1 MKFRVA
7 HILLAALLPAA
18 TLAQG
23 VPVNDSGL
31 TARDIVET
39 GDRDAD
45 VARQRE
51 KLTVEELLTEI
62 EREQLATLRA
72 ILDAQTSFGGQGL
85 PGMVADLEGGGG
97 DPDRSVTAVY
107 GSGDVDPNPGGAS
120 MFGDAAE
127 NVEQL
132 IIRVAQETSGLEDGS
147 GDAARAAQTVYGTA
161 KIDPNPGGAGLFGDA
176 AENIEQLIIRVA
188 LETHGYPGVGR
199 AGLSTVQ
206 WRALLQAL
214 IWQESR
220 FSIGARSS
228 VGAFGLT
235 QIMPATASALGINP
249 EYYDSPY
256 LQVEGG
262 ARYLAA
268 QLDTFDGNIVNALA
282 AYNAGPGR
290 VLQYGGVPPFTETQ
304 HYVQVIPQR
313 YNLYLARIGGIDA
326 LGTIDPALLAN
337 ATLSF
342 TGHGAAL
349 YGNQSPVAI
358 RQAALRIQ
366 DIVNRIGAT
375 GDVQESVALNT
386 YARAELARL
395 VAARIRLNAARTRP
409 LAAAHLARAA
419 ARMAEAEFMD
429 FTFEDL
435 D

>member
-1 MKFRVA
+1 MRPRVA

-18 TLAQG
+18 ALGQG
-23 VPVNDSGL
+23 VPTNDSGL

-45 VARQRE
+45 LAVQRE

-85 PGMVADLEGGGG
+85 PGMVADFEGGGG
-97 DPDRSVTAVY
+97 DPDRSAAAVY
-107 GSGDVDPNPGGAS
+107 GSGDVDPNPGGAG
-120 MFGDAAE
+120 M
-127 NVEQL
+127 
-132 IIRVAQETSGLEDGS
+132 
-147 GDAARAAQTVYGTA
+147 
-161 KIDPNPGGAGLFGDA
+161 FGDA

-188 LETHGYPGVGR
+188 QETHGRPGVGR
-199 AGLSTVQ
+199 AGLSVVQ

-220 FSIGARSS
+220 FSIGARSP

-235 QIMPATASALGINP
+235 QIMPGTASDLGINP

-268 QLDTFDGNIVNALA
+268 QLTTFDGNVVNALA

-290 VLQYGGVPPFTETQ
+290 VFEYGGVPPFKETQ
-304 HYVQVIPQR
+304 HYIRVIPER
-313 YNLYLARIGGIDA
+313 YNLYLARIGGIEA
-326 LGTIDPALLAN
+326 LGTIDPALLTNAN
-337 ATLSF
+337 LSF
-342 TGHGAAL
+342 SGFGAAF
-349 YGNQSPVAI
+349 YGSNSPAAI
-358 RQAALRIQ
+358 RQAALRVQ
-366 DIVNRIGAT
+366 DIVTRIGAT
-375 GDVQESVALNT
+375 QDIQESMALNT
-386 YARAELARL
+386 YARAELVRL
-395 VAARIRLNAARTRP
+395 MAARIRLKAARTQP
-409 LAAAHLARAA
+409 LSAAQLAQAA
-419 ARMAEAEFMD
+419 TRMAENEFME
-429 FTFEDL
+429 FTLEDL

>member
-1 MKFRVA
+1 MRSRVA

-18 TLAQG
+18 ALAQG
-23 VPVNDSGL
+23 VPTNDSGL

-45 VARQRE
+45 LAVQRE
-51 KLTVEELLTEI
+51 KLIVEELLTEI

-85 PGMVADLEGGGG
+85 PGMVADLEGGGS
-97 DPDRSVTAVY
+97 DPDRSAEAVY
-107 GSGDVDPNPGGAS
+107 GSGDVDPNPGGAG
-120 MFGDAAE
+120 M
-127 NVEQL
+127 
-132 IIRVAQETSGLEDGS
+132 
-147 GDAARAAQTVYGTA
+147 
-161 KIDPNPGGAGLFGDA
+161 FGDA

-188 LETHGYPGVGR
+188 QETHGQPGVGR
-199 AGLSTVQ
+199 AGLSVVQ

-220 FSIGARSS
+220 FSIGARSP

-235 QIMPATASALGINP
+235 QIMPGTASDLGINP

-268 QLDTFDGNIVNALA
+268 QLNTFDGNVVNALA

-290 VLQYGGVPPFTETQ
+290 VFEYGGVPPFKETQ
-304 HYVQVIPQR
+304 HYVTVIPER
-313 YNLYLARIGGIDA
+313 YNLYLARIGGIEA

-337 ATLSF
+337 AHLSLSGF
-342 TGHGAAL
+342 GAAF
-349 YGNQSPVAI
+349 YGSNSPTAI
-358 RQAALRIQ
+358 RQAALRVQ
-366 DIVNRIGAT
+366 DIVTRIGGT
-375 GDVQESVALNT
+375 EDLQESMALNT
-386 YARAELARL
+386 YARAELVRL
-395 VAARIRLNAARTRP
+395 MAARIRLKAARTRP
-409 LAAAHLARAA
+409 LSAAQLAQAA
-419 ARMAEAEFMD
+419 ARMVENEFME
-429 FTFEDL
+429 FTLEDL

>member
-1 MKFRVA
+1 MRPRVA

-18 TLAQG
+18 ALGQG
-23 VPVNDSGL
+23 VPTNDSGL

-45 VARQRE
+45 LAVQRE

-85 PGMVADLEGGGG
+85 PGMVADLESGSG
-97 DPDRSVTAVY
+97 DPDRSAAAVY
-107 GSGDVDPNPGGAS
+107 GSGD
-120 MFGDAAE
+120 
-127 NVEQL
+127 
-132 IIRVAQETSGLEDGS
+132 
-147 GDAARAAQTVYGTA
+147 
-161 KIDPNPGGAGLFGDA
+161 IDPNPGGAGMFGDA

-188 LETHGYPGVGR
+188 QETHGRPGVGR
-199 AGLSTVQ
+199 AGLSVVQ

-220 FSIGARSS
+220 FSIGARSP

-235 QIMPATASALGINP
+235 QIMPGTASDLGINP

-268 QLDTFDGNIVNALA
+268 QLTTFDGNVVNALA

-290 VLQYGGVPPFTETQ
+290 VFEYGGVPPFKETQ
-304 HYVQVIPQR
+304 HYIRVIPER
-313 YNLYLARIGGIDA
+313 YNLYLARIGGIEA
-326 LGTIDPALLAN
+326 LGTIDPALLTNAN
-337 ATLSF
+337 LSF
-342 TGHGAAL
+342 SGFGAAF
-349 YGNQSPVAI
+349 YGSNSPAAI
-358 RQAALRIQ
+358 RQAALRVQ
-366 DIVNRIGAT
+366 DIVTMIGAT
-375 GDVQESVALNT
+375 QDIQESMALNT
-386 YARAELARL
+386 YARAELVRL
-395 VAARIRLNAARTRP
+395 MAARIRLKAARTQP
-409 LAAAHLARAA
+409 LSAAQLAQAA
-419 ARMAEAEFMD
+419 ARMAENEFME
-429 FTFEDL
+429 FTLEDL

>member
-1 MKFRVA
+1 MRSRVA

-18 TLAQG
+18 AFAQG
-23 VPVNDSGL
+23 VPTNDSGL

-45 VARQRE
+45 LAVQRE

-85 PGMVADLEGGGG
+85 PGMVADLESGSGAS
-97 DPDRSVTAVY
+97 DRSAAAVY
-107 GSGDVDPNPGGAS
+107 GSGDVDPNPGGAG
-120 MFGDAAE
+120 M
-127 NVEQL
+127 
-132 IIRVAQETSGLEDGS
+132 
-147 GDAARAAQTVYGTA
+147 
-161 KIDPNPGGAGLFGDA
+161 FGDA

-188 LETHGYPGVGR
+188 QETHGRPGVGR
-199 AGLSTVQ
+199 AGLSVVQ

-220 FSIGARSS
+220 FSIGARSP

-235 QIMPATASALGINP
+235 QIMPGTASDLGINP

-256 LQVEGG
+256 LQVTGG

-268 QLDTFDGNIVNALA
+268 QLNTFDGNVVNALA

-290 VLQYGGVPPFTETQ
+290 VFEYGGVPPFKETQ
-304 HYVQVIPQR
+304 HYVRVIPER
-313 YNLYLARIGGIDA
+313 YNLYLARIGGIEA

-337 ATLSF
+337 AHLSLSGF
-342 TGHGAAL
+342 GAAF
-349 YGNQSPVAI
+349 YGSNSPTAI

-366 DIVNRIGAT
+366 DIVTRIGGT
-375 GDVQESVALNT
+375 EDLQESMALNT
-386 YARAELARL
+386 YARAELVRL
-395 VAARIRLNAARTRP
+395 MAARIRLKAARTQP
-409 LAAAHLARAA
+409 LSAAQLAQAA
-419 ARMAEAEFMD
+419 ARMAENEFME
-429 FTFEDL
+429 FTLEDL

>member
-1 MKFRVA
+1 MNRLAPLAFF
-7 HILLAALLPAA
+7 LAAAPGHM
-18 TLAQG
+18 LAQG

-39 GDRDAD
+39 GDRDRD
-45 VARQRE
+45 LTLQRE
-51 KLTVEELLTEI
+51 KLTVEELLTGI
-62 EREQLATLRA
+62 TQDQLAVLQS
-72 ILDAQTSFGGQGL
+72 ILDAQTSLGGQGL
-85 PGMVADLEGGGG
+85 PAMV
-97 DPDRSVTAVY
+97 
-107 GSGDVDPNPGGAS
+107 
-120 MFGDAAE
+120 
-127 NVEQL
+127 
-132 IIRVAQETSGLEDGS
+132 SGLEDGS
-147 GDAARAAQTVYGTA
+147 SDADRSARSVYGTG
-161 KIDPNPGGAGLFGDA
+161 DVDLNPGGAGLFGDA
-176 AENIEQLIIRVA
+176 AENVEQLIIRVA

>member
-1 MKFRVA
+1 MRSRVA

-18 TLAQG
+18 ALAQG
-23 VPVNDSGL
+23 VPTNDSGL

-45 VARQRE
+45 LAVQRE
-51 KLTVEELLTEI
+51 KLAVEELLTEI

-85 PGMVADLEGGGG
+85 PGMVADLEGGSG
-97 DPDRSVTAVY
+97 DPDQSAAAVY
-107 GSGDVDPNPGGAS
+107 GSGD
-120 MFGDAAE
+120 
-127 NVEQL
+127 
-132 IIRVAQETSGLEDGS
+132 
-147 GDAARAAQTVYGTA
+147 
-161 KIDPNPGGAGLFGDA
+161 IDPNPGGAGMFGDA

-188 LETHGYPGVGR
+188 QETHGRPGVGR
-199 AGLSTVQ
+199 AGLSVVQ

-220 FSIGARSS
+220 FSIGARSP

-235 QIMPATASALGINP
+235 QIMPGTASDLGINP

-268 QLDTFDGNIVNALA
+268 QLNTFDGNVVNALA

-290 VLQYGGVPPFTETQ
+290 VFEYGGVPPFKETQ
-304 HYVQVIPQR
+304 HYVRVIPER
-313 YNLYLARIGGIDA
+313 YNLYLARIGGIEA

-337 ATLSF
+337 AHLSLSGF
-342 TGHGAAL
+342 GAAF
-349 YGNQSPVAI
+349 YGSNSPAAI

-366 DIVNRIGAT
+366 DIVTRIGAT
-375 GDVQESVALNT
+375 QDLQESMALNT
-386 YARAELARL
+386 YARAELVRL
-395 VAARIRLNAARTRP
+395 MAARIRLKAARTQP
-409 LAAAHLARAA
+409 LSAAQLAQAA
-419 ARMAEAEFMD
+419 ARMAENEFME
-429 FTFEDL
+429 FTLEDL